1 MEMWE
6 LVRRLIAGAN
16 GGGQSFSPSLIANLY
31 HSDLVAARQE
41 IGLTYQEVLDLA
53 DCLSEQMQ
61 EEGLIRPAGVRG
73 GGMAILGAME
83 RTELGEELY
92 ETLGGRGIVS
102 FFEGML
108 AEVDAGEIRRLLH
121 QLNS

>member
-6 LVRRLIAGAN
+6 LVRRLLAEAN
-16 GGGQSFSPSLIANLY
+16 GGGQSFTPDLIGDRYRRDLIA
-31 HSDLVAARQE
+31 AKQE
-41 IGLTYQEVLDLA
+41 VGLTCEEVLEFA

-73 GGMAILGAME
+73 NGPAIPGAME

-92 ETLGGRGIVS
+92 DALRGHNIVS
-102 FFEGML
+102 FFESMN
-108 AEVDAGEIRRLLH
+108 ADVDAPSIRRLLY

>member
-16 GGGQSFSPSLIANLY
+16 GGCQSFTPSLIGDLY
-31 HSDLVAARQE
+31 HRDLVVAKQE
-41 IGLTYQEVLDLA
+41 IGPTYQEVLDFA

-73 GGMAILGAME
+73 RGPAILGAME

-92 ETLGGRGIVS
+92 DALRGHNVVS
-102 FFEGML
+102 FFEGMH
-108 AEVDAGEIRRLLH
+108 AEVDAAEIRRLLH

>member
-6 LVRRLIAGAN
+6 LVRRLLAGAN
-16 GGGQSFSPSLIANLY
+16 GGGQSFTPGLIGDLYRRDLIAAKQ
-31 HSDLVAARQE
+31 DA
-41 IGLTYQEVLDLA
+41 GLTYQEVLEFA

-61 EEGLIRPAGVRG
+61 KEGLIRPAGVRG
-73 GGMAILGAME
+73 KGPAILGAME

-92 ETLGGRGIVS
+92 DAIRGHNVVM
-102 FFEGML
+102 FFEGMN
-108 AEVDAGEIRRLLH
+108 ADVEAPTIRRLLY